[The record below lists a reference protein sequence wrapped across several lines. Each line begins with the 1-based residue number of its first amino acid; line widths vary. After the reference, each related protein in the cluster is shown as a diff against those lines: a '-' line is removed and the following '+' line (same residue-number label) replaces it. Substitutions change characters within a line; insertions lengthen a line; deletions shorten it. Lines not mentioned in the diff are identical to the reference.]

1 MVSINQTRFFCL
13 RFQRWRAFNIKPIVS
28 LFPQQVLFL
37 NNATQLIRNEINP
50 KDIVVAWGCEVTQD
64 VVQVVKDAQ
73 ARLLH
78 VEDGFIRSVGL
89 GSDLIRPSS
98 LVFDEL
104 GLYFDARKPSDLE
117 AIFNRAKFTQKDISR
132 AKKIRAFIVEHRIS
146 KYNIESHQPLLLNT
160 QGKRVIF
167 VPGQVEDDASL
178 KYGAGSVVQNLSL
191 LADVRAKNPQA
202 FIIYKPHPD
211 VISGNRKGAISKA
224 KTLVLADHLEL
235 NHSVIDCIDACDEVH
250 TMTSLTGFDALLRD
264 KKVVTYG
271 QPFYAGWGLTD
282 DVFSSGEAFKRRTRI
297 LNIDQLVAGALI
309 HYPVYWDWDLRGYT
323 TCEAAL
329 LHLVKERDALIAKG
343 TLKMLRLGFICRQI
357 RKLRTLLASY
367 LAREIFSVK

>member
-1 MVSINQTRFFCL
+1 MVNPTQPRFFCIC
-13 RFQRWRAFNIKPIVS
+13 FPRWRAFNIKPIVS
-28 LFPQQVLFL
+28 LYPKQVLFL
-37 NNATQLIRNEINP
+37 NTAAQLVKNKINTN
-50 KDIVVAWGCEVTQD
+50 DIVVTWGCEVRSD
-64 VVQVVKDAQ
+64 VLRVVKQAQ

-78 VEDGFIRSVGL
+78 VEDGFVRSVGL
-89 GSDLIRPSS
+89 GSDLIRPVS

-104 GLYFDARKPSDLE
+104 GLYFDARTPSDIE
-117 AIFNRAKFTQKDISR
+117 AILNRVKFTRKDMSR
-132 AKKIRAFIVEHRIS
+132 AKKIRAFIVEHRVS

-160 QGKRVIF
+160 NGKRVIF
-167 VPGQVEDDASL
+167 IPGQVEDDASL
-178 KYGAGSVVQNLSL
+178 KYGAGSIVQNLAL
-191 LADVRAKNPQA
+191 LAYVREKNPHA

-211 VISGNRKGAISKA
+211 VVSGNRKGAISNTN
-224 KTLVLADHLEL
+224 TLLFADHVERE
-235 NHSVIDCIDACDEVH
+235 HSVLDCIDACDEVH

-282 DVFSSGEAFKRRTRI
+282 DVYSSGEAFKRRTRK

-329 LHLVKERDALIAKG
+329 LHLVKEREALIAKG
-343 TLKMLRLGFICRQI
+343 ELERLRVGFVRRQI
-357 RKLRTLLASY
+357 RKLRILISSY
-367 LAREIFSVK
+367 FAREI

>member
-1 MVSINQTRFFCL
+1 MFNNDLTRFFCIG
-13 RFQRWRAFNIKPIVS
+13 FPRWRAFNIKPIVS
-28 LFPQQVLFL
+28 LHPHQIFFL
-37 NNATQLIRNEINP
+37 NNAVQLVKSKINAG
-50 KDIVVAWGCEVTQD
+50 DIVVTWGCEVRVD
-64 VVQVVKDAQ
+64 VVRVVKQAH

-78 VEDGFIRSVGL
+78 VEDGFVRSVGL
-89 GSDLIRPSS
+89 GSDLIRPVS

-104 GLYFDARKPSDLE
+104 GLYFDARTPSDIE
-117 AIFNRAKFTQKDISR
+117 AILNRVKFTRKDISR
-132 AKKIRAFIVEHRIS
+132 AKKIRAFIVEHRVS
-146 KYNIESHQPLLLNT
+146 KYNIDSHQPLLPLNT
-160 QGKRVIF
+160 NGKQVIF

-178 KYGAGSVVQNLSL
+178 KYGAGYIVQNLAL
-191 LADVRAKNPQA
+191 LAYVREKNPQA

-211 VISGNRKGAISKA
+211 VVSGNRKGAISNTN
-224 KTLVLADHLEL
+224 TLLFADRIERE
-235 NHSVIDCIDACDEVH
+235 HSVLDCIDACDEVH

-282 DVFSSGEAFKRRTRI
+282 DVYSSGEAFKRRTRK

-329 LHLVKERDALIAKG
+329 LNLVKERDALIAKG
-343 TLKMLRLGFICRQI
+343 ELEKLRVGFVRRQI
-357 RKLRTLLASY
+357 RKLRILMSSY
-367 LAREIFSVK
+367 FAREI